1 MKKKS
6 FIAML
11 VATIAAIVISAVLAA
26 SNFSPTPDPLF
37 EDNLDA
43 LTSIE
48 NDLNNPVWE
57 VYHRPDGGFNC
68 AKGGNE
74 TC

>member
-11 VATIAAIVISAVLAA
+11 VATIAAIVISAVLTV

-68 AKGGNE
+68 TKGGNE